1 MTTTEDKFVEAVAP
15 RLRRTAFL
23 TAIAAVAAAGITAAS
38 VNAYGSVATT
48 GRQHRLAGQ
57 AGAGRGPT
65 AYVATALPRYMVTI
79 PAMGVGNLDVQ
90 NAVTGKL
97 AAEVR
102 TPGDYLHGGYWYSLA
117 AQGPR
122 TFVAGKVDGNVSF
135 FYRFVLTRD
144 GRVASIHHVGR
155 KIRGV
160 VMGASITPDGRYIG
174 YILMTVLPHGRAS
187 TALYIRNL
195 VTGKVTASWP
205 IPENDTISS
214 LSLDASG
221 TAMAI
226 SAYTYKPSSIYMKI
240 HKHADLIQWTSV
252 LVPGTS
258 GTPIDRL
265 PTVDRQASSVA
276 LSADGGTLYEFLQK
290 GRVTGASWRDRS
302 PVNFE
307 LVAIDVAT
315 GKIAS
320 VLHTSRAVW
329 SDFIPELALGPAG
342 RYLLVVNNATMAR
355 LDIPARRYTALPGT
369 ISPLE
374 INGKDTQG
382 QGGNV
387 DPLAW

>member
-1 MTTTEDKFVEAVAP
+1 MPMASLAAAAAV
-15 RLRRTAFL
+15 LL
-23 TAIAAVAAAGITAAS
+23 IAVAAVVIPAPPAQS
-38 VNAYGSVATT
+38 ATD
-48 GRQHRLAGQ
+48 G
-57 AGAGRGPT
+57 GPF
-65 AYVATALPRYMVTI
+65 TALPKYMVTMN
-79 PAMGVGNLDVQ
+79 PTGLLDVQ
-90 NAVTGKL
+90 SAVTGKL
-97 AAEVR
+97 TATVR
-102 TPGDYLHGGYWYSLA
+102 PPVDYLYGGYWYSLA

-122 TFVAGKVDGNVSF
+122 TFVAGEVDGNVSF
-135 FYRFVLTRD
+135 FYRFVLTRA
-144 GRVASIHHVGR
+144 GRVASIQRAGR

-160 VMGASITPDGRYIG
+160 VTGASITPDGRYIG
-174 YILMTVLPHGRAS
+174 YVVMTVSRHGRAS

-226 SAYTYKPSSIYMKI
+226 SAYTYRPSSIYMKI

-265 PTVDRQASSVA
+265 RTVDRQASSVA

-290 GRVTGASWRDRS
+290 GRVTGASWRDPS
-302 PVNFE
+302 PVKFE
-307 LVAIDVAT
+307 LVAINVAT

-329 SDFIPELALGPAG
+329 SDFIPELALGPGG

-355 LDIPARRYTALPGT
+355 LDIPAMRYATLPGT

-382 QGGNV
+382 QGGDV